1 MTKIKLP
8 VFECLR
14 CGHKWSPKK
23 PEKPL
28 RCAYCKSPYWEK
40 APAANESIL
49 AGRHAD
55 GCVGCKEHK

>member
-8 VFECLR
+8 KFTCLR
-14 CGHKWSPKK
+14 CGHEWAPKK

-40 APAANESIL
+40 PPSQESVL
-49 AGRHAD
+49 AGKHD
-55 GCVGCKEHK
+55 EVCTDCHKRG